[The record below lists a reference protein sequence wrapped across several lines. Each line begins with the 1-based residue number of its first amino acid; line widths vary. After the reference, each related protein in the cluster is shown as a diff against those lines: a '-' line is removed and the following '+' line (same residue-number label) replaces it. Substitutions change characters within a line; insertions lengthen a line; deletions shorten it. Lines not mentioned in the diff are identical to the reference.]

1 VLAVLPSQLEHRTY
15 QVWQMPVPVTR
26 AIGMRTRSEQLLERA
41 KKSVAGGDSSTM
53 RVLPYHPALLI
64 DRGQGCHIW
73 DVDGN
78 DYIDLNM
85 AYGPLL
91 FGHRPPFLIEKVVRQ
106 LQDKGSQFGFPQ
118 ELNFQVAE
126 KVKQLFPSIELLRFA
141 NSGTEAVASS
151 IRVARAFTGRPNVIL
166 FEGHYHGWSD
176 AVFHRYHASEGL
188 GDEAVR
194 AVIPGTEGMNGAPHD
209 AYLLRW
215 NDAAALSSALDRMRG
230 SVAAV
235 LMEPVMGNAGVIPP
249 LPGYLQAVR
258 ELTQAHGALL
268 IFDEVITGMR
278 VAAGGAQELFAVEPD
293 LTVLSKVLGGGFP
306 VAAFGGSAAI
316 MELVA
321 SGKVFH
327 GGVYAGNA
335 MVLSAADAVLAK
347 VLAERS
353 ALYSELNARAQQLA
367 DGIREI
373 LGRRNVQHVVQH
385 VGPMIAM
392 VLTKTP
398 TEHLVDYREVLR
410 HADFERYIELQH
422 ALLDNGVYIH
432 PNQYE
437 PMFLSVTH
445 CKEDIDE
452 VLSRL
457 DETVEHW
464 QR

>member
-1 VLAVLPSQLEHRTY
+1 MS
-15 QVWQMPVPVTR
+15 VPITR
-26 AIGMRTRSEQLLERA
+26 AIGTRIRSEQLLERA
-41 KKSVAGGDSSTM
+41 KQSVAGGDSSTM

-64 DRGQGCHIW
+64 DRGKGCQIW

-91 FGHRPPFLIEKVVRQ
+91 FGHRPSFVIEKVVRQ

-118 ELNFQVAE
+118 ELNFLVAE

-151 IRVARAFTGRPNVIL
+151 IRLARAFTGRPNIIL

-176 AVFHRYHASEGL
+176 AVFHKYHASEEL

-194 AVIPGTEGMNGAPHD
+194 PVIPGTQGMNGAPHD
-209 AYLLRW
+209 AFVVRW
-215 NDAAALSSALDRMRG
+215 NDAAALSSALDLMRG

-235 LMEPVMGNAGVIPP
+235 LMEPVMGNAGVISP
-249 LPGYLQAVR
+249 LPGYLNAVR
-258 ELTQAHGALL
+258 ELTRAHGALL

-278 VAAGGAQELFAVEPD
+278 VAAGGAQQLFAVAPD
-293 LTVLSKVLGGGFP
+293 LTVLSKALGAGFP
-306 VAAFGGSAAI
+306 IAAFGGSAAI

-321 SGKVFH
+321 NGKLFH

-335 MVLSAADAVLAK
+335 MVLSAADAVLTK
-347 VLAERS
+347 VLAEQS
-353 ALYSELNARAQQLA
+353 SLYSELNMRASQLA
-367 DGIREI
+367 NGIKGI
-373 LGRRNVQHVVQH
+373 LQRRNVHHVVQH

-392 VLTKTP
+392 ILTKTP
-398 TEHLVDYREVLR
+398 HDRLVDYREVRR

-422 ALLDNGVYIH
+422 ALLDNGVYVH

-437 PMFLSVTH
+437 PMYLSAAH

-457 DETVEHW
+457 DETVQHW

>member
-1 VLAVLPSQLEHRTY
+1 MS
-15 QVWQMPVPVTR
+15 VPVTR
-26 AIGMRTRSEQLLERA
+26 ETGTRIRSEQLLERA

-64 DRGQGCHIW
+64 DLAKGCHIW

-91 FGHRPPFLIEKVVRQ
+91 FGHRPSFVIEKVVRQ
-106 LQDKGSQFGFPQ
+106 LQEKGSQFGFPQ
-118 ELNFQVAE
+118 ELNFLVAE

-151 IRVARAFTGRPNVIL
+151 IRLARAFTGRPNIIL

-176 AVFHRYHASEGL
+176 AVFHKYHASEEL

-194 AVIPGTEGMNGAPHD
+194 PAIPGTQGMNGAPHD
-209 AYLLRW
+209 AYVVRW
-215 NDAAALSSALDRMRG
+215 NDAGALSSALDLLRG

-249 LPGYLQAVR
+249 LPGYLAAVR
-258 ELTQAHGALL
+258 ELTRAHGALL

-278 VAAGGAQELFAVEPD
+278 VAAGGAQQLFAVAPD
-293 LTVLSKVLGGGFP
+293 LTVLSKALGAGFP

-321 SGKVFH
+321 SGELFH

-335 MVLSAADAVLAK
+335 MVLSAADAVLAR
-347 VLAERS
+347 VLAEGN
-353 ALYSELNARAQQLA
+353 ALYSELNARANELA
-367 DGIREI
+367 DGIKEI
-373 LGRRNVQHVVQH
+373 LRRRNVHHVVQH

-392 VLTKTP
+392 ILTKTP
-398 TEHLVDYREVLR
+398 IDRLVDYGEVRR
-410 HADFERYIELQH
+410 HADFEHYIELQH
-422 ALLDNGVYIH
+422 ALLDNGVYVH

-437 PMFLSVTH
+437 PMYLSAAH
-445 CKEDIDE
+445 GKEDIAE
-452 VLSRL
+452 VLSRF
-457 DETVEHW
+457 DETVQHW
-464 QR
+464 QH